1 MCTVT
6 YIKLKDQYCFTS
18 NRDENINRP
27 DAIHPQ
33 KNEKGN
39 FNLYYPEDPVGKG
52 TWFCVKNNGTIC
64 ILLNGAHKKHVP
76 NGPYLKSRGIIL
88 LDLIENQHIVLA
100 WQALNLEKIEPFTII
115 SFFEEKL
122 YQFRWDGSV
131 KEQVE
136 LNPDEAHI
144 WSSATLYSEEIMAQR
159 KNWFDSFLKDNNF
172 IVDDNNMLTFH
183 SETHKEDSENGLQIN
198 RNNNIRTKNITQ
210 CVLEKNQFTITH
222 MDMLTDEKTIIKDE
236 IVVA

>member
-6 YIKLKDQYCFTS
+6 YIKYNDQYFFTS
-18 NRDENINRP
+18 NRDENINRQS
-27 DAIHPQ
+27 AYHPQ
-33 KNEKGN
+33 KKVSGN
-39 FNLYYPEDPVGKG
+39 FTYYYPEDPLGKG
-52 TWFCVKNNGTIC
+52 TWFCVKNNGAIC

-100 WQALNLEKIEPFTII
+100 WQELNLEKIEPFTIV
-115 SFFEEKL
+115 SFFEGVL
-122 YQFRWDGSV
+122 YQFRWDGV
-131 KEQVE
+131 QKEQLE
-136 LNPDEAHI
+136 LNSDEVHI
-144 WSSATLYSEEIMAQR
+144 WSSATLYSDEVIAKR
-159 KNWFDSFLKDNNF
+159 KSWFSAFLKANDFKIDGNK
-172 IVDDNNMLTFH
+172 MLTFH
-183 SETHKEDSENGLQIN
+183 TETEKDDVENGLQIN
-198 RNNNIRTKNITQ
+198 RNDLIRTKNITQ